1 MKLYV
6 IKEPGGLD
14 SLTLIERP
22 VPYPGRREVLI
33 KMRAVC
39 FNPRDLFVL
48 KAASYFNN
56 FPLIPLSDGIGE
68 VVVAGEEVTR
78 VKAGDRVA
86 GIFMQRWLDGR
97 ITPEMTRSALGGPIN
112 GVLAE
117 YVVLHEDG
125 VVHVP
130 DKFTDEEAAALPLAA
145 VTAWNAVVDTGKV
158 SAGETMVVLGT
169 GSVSLFAIQ
178 FAHALNVRVIVAS
191 SSDEKLARVRE
202 LCAVETI
209 NYKQTPDWDRVVLEL
224 TDGVG
229 CDHLLELGGAP
240 TIQRSIEAVR
250 MNGQILALGAASGVP
265 GAVPGLPVILKSL
278 NIRGL
283 YVGSRAMFESMN
295 DFIARHPIHS
305 IVNRVFD
312 FGEAHEAYDYF
323 ARSGHF
329 GKVCITV

>member
-6 IKEPGGLD
+6 IREPGGLD
-14 SLTLIERP
+14 SLASIERP
-22 VPYPGRREVLI
+22 VPCPGPREVLI
-33 KMRAVC
+33 KMRAVAL
-39 FNPRDLFVL
+39 NPRDLFVL
-48 KAASYFNN
+48 SAASYFSN
-56 FPLIPLSDGIGE
+56 FPLIPLSDGVGE

-78 VKAGDRVA
+78 VKTGDRVA
-86 GIFMQRWLDGR
+86 GIFMQRWLDGK
-97 ITPEMTRSALGGPIN
+97 ITPEITRSALGGPIN

-117 YVVLHEDG
+117 YVILHEDG

-130 DKFTDEEAAALPLAA
+130 GEFTDTEAAALPLAA
-145 VTAWNAVVDTGKV
+145 VTAWNAIVDTGKV
-158 SAGETMVVLGT
+158 SAGETVVVLGT
-169 GSVSLFAIQ
+169 GSVSLFAVQ
-178 FAHALNVRVIVAS
+178 FAHALNARVIVTS
-191 SSDEKLARVRE
+191 GSDEKLARMRE

-209 NYKQTPDWDRVVLEL
+209 NYQRTPDWDQVVLEL

-240 TIQRSIEAVR
+240 TINRSIEAVR

-265 GAVPGLPVILKSL
+265 GAVPGLPVIIKSL

-295 DFIARHPIHS
+295 DFMAMHPVRS
-305 IVNRVFD
+305 VVNRVFD
-312 FGEAHEAYDYF
+312 FAEAHEAYDYF

-329 GKVCITV
+329 GKVCIAI